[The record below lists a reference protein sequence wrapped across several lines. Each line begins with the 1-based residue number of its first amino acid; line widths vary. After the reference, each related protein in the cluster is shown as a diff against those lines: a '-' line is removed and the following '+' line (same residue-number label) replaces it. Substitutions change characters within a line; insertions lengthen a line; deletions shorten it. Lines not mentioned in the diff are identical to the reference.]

1 MTPDAILALTGFAIA
16 TTFTPGPNN
25 VMLMASGAN
34 FGLRRTLPHMAGI
47 AIGVAALV
55 FVTGMG
61 LGQVIASAPAIK
73 AAMTIAA
80 TAFLLYLAW
89 KIATSAPMSGKSAA
103 QSLSPLTFLQAAG
116 FQWIN
121 PKAWAM
127 ALSVA
132 SVYVP
137 QPTLPAFAL
146 AALIFFLVAIPST
159 SLWTAAGERLARW
172 LSDPGRLRVFN
183 LAMAGLLLVTLVPI
197 VLG

>member
-1 MTPDAILALTGFAIA
+1 MTIDTILALTGFAIA

-47 AIGVAALV
+47 AIGVASLV
-55 FVTGMG
+55 FLSG
-61 LGQVIASAPAIK
+61 LGLGKVIATAPAIK
-73 AAMTIAA
+73 TAMSAAAV
-80 TAFLLYLAW
+80 AFLLYLAW
-89 KIATSAPMSGKSAA
+89 KIATAAPTTKAGQRTAR
-103 QSLSPLTFLQAAG
+103 PLTFLQAAG

-127 ALSVA
+127 AVSVA
-132 SVYVP
+132 TVYIPHPDAATTAV
-137 QPTLPAFAL
+137 

-172 LSDPGRLRVFN
+172 LSTPGRLRLVN
-183 LAMAGLLLVTLVPI
+183 LVMAGLLVLTLVPI